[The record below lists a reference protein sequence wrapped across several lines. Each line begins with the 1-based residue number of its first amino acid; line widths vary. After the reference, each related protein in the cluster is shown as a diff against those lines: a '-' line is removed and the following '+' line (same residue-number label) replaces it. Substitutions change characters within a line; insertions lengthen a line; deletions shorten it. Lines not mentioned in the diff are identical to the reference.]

1 MKKCTECNKPRLF
14 ISKHVLPGQE
24 QRKLSKSLKDMD
36 DFCCQRDLS
45 DILTDTMKSKNLM
58 LETRSCTDP
67 VWALYYRM
75 EDYVPVCAFCG
86 ENLNEENIKK
96 LREIQKSSDCNV
108 KRST

>member
-1 MKKCTECNKPRLF
+1 ML
-14 ISKHVLPGQE
+14 LE
-24 QRKLSKSLKDMD
+24 QQKLSKSLKDMD
-36 DFCCQRDLS
+36 NFCCQRDLS
-45 DILTDTMKSKNLM
+45 DILTDTMKSKTLM
-58 LETRSCTDP
+58 VETQSCTDP

-75 EDYVPVCAFCG
+75 QGYVPVCAFCG